1 MLRKVIQGLVMLGI
15 VLSGSSPVF
24 GGDPQ
29 WMYQQPVKLDA
40 SGQPIYNSWQSREQ
54 GRQNRT
60 SDRSSIVV
68 TSGANS
74 GQVIPVPQ
82 TNSGSTQMPIP
93 LNQNLQPA
101 QVHTQSVPAGTSES
115 NQPKVYQNA
124 ATRAAGDSAISPGS
138 SGYIQVN
145 EQPVPVSTG
154 SDPSQ

>member
-1 MLRKVIQGLVMLGI
+1 MLRKVVQGVLVLCFVLLGGAP
-15 VLSGSSPVF
+15 VL

-29 WMYQQPVKLDA
+29 WMYKQPVKLDA

-54 GRQNRT
+54 VRQNRA

-68 TSGANS
+68 TSGGGAT
-74 GQVIPVPQ
+74 QRLPVSQ
-82 TNSGSTQMPIP
+82 AESGSVQIPIP
-93 LNQNLQPA
+93 LSQNVQPA
-101 QVHTQSVPAGTSES
+101 QVHTQSVPQGVAES
-115 NQPKVYQNA
+115 GQPRVYQNA

-145 EQPVPVSTG
+145 EQPVPVNTS